1 MAGKNFASGAVFA
14 VSRDNLALCSA
25 FVSGMPAPMI
35 RRLLPVLACASAL
48 LWPATPSR
56 AHEAGQQMAEVAAV
70 FLAALSPEQRA
81 QAAFEFADEERLNWH
96 FIPRER
102 KGLPM
107 KAMTPQQRL
116 LAMALMNTGLGFRG
130 AAKAVTIM
138 SLEEVLYQIE
148 GADESKRAAVRER
161 RDPEKYFVSI
171 FGKPD
176 PKGTW
181 GWRIE
186 GHHMSLNFTIKDG
199 RLLRATPAFMGSNP
213 GELRQGP
220 LAGLRVLGKEED
232 LGRALVKSLD
242 DAQWRQALV
251 DTVAPKEMLT
261 VAEKRVNPLKPEGLP
276 DSALNPEQKALLRAI
291 IDEYL
296 GRLRPEIAA
305 ETWAEIEK
313 SGAVHF
319 AWAGGKERG
328 EPHYYRVQ
336 GKTFLIEYDNVQ
348 GEANHPH
355 SVWRSFDGDFGRDL
369 LAEHHRDAHAK

>member
-1 MAGKNFASGAVFA
+1 
-14 VSRDNLALCSA
+14 
-25 FVSGMPAPMI
+25 VSGIPFPPML
-35 RRLLPVLACASAL
+35 RLSLVSLTCAVLFSM
-48 LWPATPSR
+48 ATSR
-56 AHEAGQQMAEVAAV
+56 AHEAGLQMAEVANV
-70 FLAALSPEQRA
+70 FLLSLNDEQRA
-81 QAAFEFADEERLNWH
+81 KASFKFEDEERINWH

-102 KGLPM
+102 NGLSM
-107 KAMTPQQRL
+107 KEMTPQQRL
-116 LAMALMNTGLGFRG
+116 LAHALLNTGMGFRG

-138 SLEEVLYQIE
+138 SLEEVLFQME
-148 GADESKRAAVRER
+148 SQDESRKATARER

-171 FGKPD
+171 FGTPD

-199 RLLRATPAFMGSNP
+199 NLLRATPSFMGTNP

-220 LAGLRVLGKEED
+220 LMGLRVLGKEED
-232 LGRALVKSLD
+232 LGRELVKSLD
-242 DAQWRQALV
+242 EAQFKKALV
-251 DTVAPKEMLT
+251 DEVAPKEMLT
-261 VAEKRVNPLKPEGLP
+261 AAEKRVDPLKPEGLA
-276 DSALNPEQKALLRAI
+276 DTELNAAQKAKLREV

-296 GRLRPEIAA
+296 TRLRPEIAA

-313 SGAVHF
+313 SGPVHF

-348 GEANHPH
+348 GQANHPH
-355 SVWRSFDGDFGRDL
+355 SVIRSFDGDFGRDL
-369 LAEHHRDAHAK
+369 LAEHYKESHAK